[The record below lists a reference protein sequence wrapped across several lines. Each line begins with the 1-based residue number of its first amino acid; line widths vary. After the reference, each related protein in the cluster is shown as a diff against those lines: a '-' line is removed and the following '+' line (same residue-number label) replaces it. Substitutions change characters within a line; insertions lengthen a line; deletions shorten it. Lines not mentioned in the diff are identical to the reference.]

1 MERRD
6 ERKRRRWQTFVLW
19 IAVLAGV
26 TVLMLPARGA
36 LSDAPV
42 ALAYLLSVL
51 FAGAKGGRA
60 LALTMAGL
68 AFLAFNFVFLVPYGT
83 LALAN
88 PLHWLVLLAFL
99 VASVVATR
107 LFERSRDEAVLEESL
122 RARDAVMASL
132 SHDLRAPLT
141 SIKAL
146 AHDLAASGDAR
157 AVTIEQEA
165 DRLHEMVT
173 DVLDLARLSSGTL
186 RLNIEVNDAEDLV
199 GTALQR
205 MGASWPG
212 REVAVQIKESEAAPL
227 FGRFD
232 YAHTLRV
239 VVNLLDNALKYS
251 PSDSTVDLVVSRDAR
266 MLSFAVCDR
275 GDGVPVG
282 ERERIFEPFYRP
294 PGEAPDVHGAGL
306 GLAIARRLA
315 EAQGGTLSHAPRP
328 GGGSIFTLHV
338 PAADV
343 SHSAQGAA
351 GQG

>member
-1 MERRD
+1 M
-6 ERKRRRWQTFVLW
+6 KRRGDQGSPRRQQWVLW
-19 IAVLAGV
+19 IAFLAGV
-26 TVLMLPARGA
+26 TAMMLPARRA
-36 LSDAPV
+36 LSDAHV
-42 ALAYLLSVL
+42 ALAYLLLVL
-51 FAGAKGGRA
+51 FAGVRGGRA
-60 LALTMAGL
+60 LALTTAAL
-68 AFLAFNFVFLVPYGT
+68 AFLAFDWFFLLPYGT

-88 PLHWLVLLAFL
+88 PLHWFVLVAFL
-99 VASVVATR
+99 AASVVATR
-107 LFERSRDEAVLEESL
+107 LFERSRDEAVLDESL

-146 AHDLAASGDAR
+146 AHDIAASGDAR
-157 AVTIEQEA
+157 ATTIEEEA
-165 DRLHEMVT
+165 DRLHEMVS
-173 DVLDLARLSSGTL
+173 DVLDLARLSSGSL

-205 MGASWPG
+205 VAASWPG
-212 REVAVQIKESEAAPL
+212 REVAVRIEETQAAPL

-239 VVNLLDNALKYS
+239 LVNLLDNALKYS
-251 PSDSTVDLVVSRDAR
+251 PSDSAVDLVVRRSAQV
-266 MLSFAVCDR
+266 LSFAVCDR

-315 EAQGGTLSHAPRP
+315 EAQGGTLAHAPRP
-328 GGGSIFTLHV
+328 GGGSVFTLQV

-343 SHSAQGAA
+343 SQSVPGAA
-351 GQG
+351 EQG

>member
-1 MERRD
+1 MG
-6 ERKRRRWQTFVLW
+6 KRHDHVRARWQTFVLW
-19 IAVLAGV
+19 IAVLVGV

-42 ALAYLLSVL
+42 ALAYLLLVL
-51 FAGAKGGRA
+51 FAGAKGGRM
-60 LALTMAGL
+60 LAFTTAGL

-83 LALAN
+83 LVLAN
-88 PLHWLVLLAFL
+88 PLHWLVLVAFL

-157 AVTIEQEA
+157 AATIEQEA

-199 GTALQR
+199 GIALQR
-205 MGASWPG
+205 VAASWPG
-212 REVAVQIKESEAAPL
+212 REVAVRIEETQAALL

-239 VVNLLDNALKYS
+239 LVNLLDNALKYS
-251 PSDSTVDLVVSRDAR
+251 PSDSPVELVVRRDAQV
-266 MLSFAVCDR
+266 LAFAVFDR

-315 EAQGGTLSHAPRP
+315 EAQDGTLSHTPRP
-328 GGGSIFTLHV
+328 GGGSVFTLQV

-343 SHSAQGAA
+343 SQSAHGATE
-351 GQG
+351 QV